1 MSTSPVTL
9 IGNVTNDP
17 EMRFTEGGN
26 GKIAFGIAVERS
38 WKAGDEWKK
47 ETSFFNVIGWDP
59 LATEAAR
66 VISKGVRVMVS
77 GRLQQR
83 SYEKDGDKR
92 SVVEIVADEIS
103 LSVRSIESFT
113 RKVREQNGE
122 GAPAP
127 RQSAPRPTV
136 TPPAEEPF

>member
-1 MSTSPVTL
+1 MSNSPVTL

-26 GKIAFGIAVERS
+26 GKISFGIAVERS

-47 ETSFFNVIGWDP
+47 ETSFFNIVGWDP
-59 LATEAAR
+59 LASEAAR
-66 VISKGVRVMVS
+66 VLTKGVRVMVS

-83 SYEKDGDKR
+83 SYEKDGDKK
-92 SVVEIVADEIS
+92 SIIELVADDIA
-103 LSVRSIESFT
+103 LSVRSVESFE

-122 GAPAP
+122 GAPAARP
-127 RQSAPRPTV
+127 APAQSRAV
-136 TPPAEEPF
+136 PADEPF